1 MDDVDADIPV
11 EERKPLY
18 HCANVGIVIVGKM
31 QVLPGDVQR
40 RAISG
45 LTQGRGVRWTQWSV
59 AGTGDSGS
67 SGLFPLGI
75 ERLAAWPN
83 LLTSPRTR

>member
-31 QVLPGDVQR
+31 QVLPGEAQ
-40 RAISG
+40 
-45 LTQGRGVRWTQWSV
+45 
-59 AGTGDSGS
+59 
-67 SGLFPLGI
+67 
-75 ERLAAWPN
+75 
-83 LLTSPRTR
+83 